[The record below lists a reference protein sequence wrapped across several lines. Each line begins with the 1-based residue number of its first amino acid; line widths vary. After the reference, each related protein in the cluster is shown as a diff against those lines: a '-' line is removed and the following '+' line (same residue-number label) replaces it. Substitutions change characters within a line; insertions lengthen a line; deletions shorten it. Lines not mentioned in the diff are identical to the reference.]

1 MQRRVVRRAIA
12 IADKDK
18 IAGHRG
24 EECTEVFGA
33 EEWRDVVVDAGL
45 PNHGLGCLHGR
56 GDAGTAVD
64 GGRKFVGIADNPG
77 GTVGRTDTRNK
88 FPHAAFQQCLDHW

>member
-18 IAGHRG
+18 IAGDDG
-24 EECTEVFGA
+24 EKRAEVFGA
-33 EEWRDVVVDAGL
+33 EEWRNSIIDAGM
-45 PNHGLGCLHGR
+45 PNHGLGCLHGC

-64 GGRKFVGIADNPG
+64 GG
-77 GTVGRTDTRNK
+77 
-88 FPHAAFQQCLDHW
+88 